1 MLGKKSHIVVL
12 DDEPMV
18 AEFAAATFSELGFE
32 NVNHF
37 SCSKAYT
44 QHMRENTVDLCLLDV
59 DLNNVDGLVLLGW
72 SKARQ
77 RHAKVVMFSGNTQK
91 EFVQEA
97 QLLGAE
103 GFLSK
108 NDLGRNLRQLLNKW
122 RINYP
127 LM

>member
-1 MLGKKSHIVVL
+1 ML

-18 AEFAAATFSELGFE
+18 AEFAASAFSELGFV
-32 NVNHF
+32 NVNYF
-37 SCSKAYT
+37 SCTKAYT

-77 RHAKVVMFSGNTQK
+77 RHAKVVMFSGNPQK
-91 EFVQEA
+91 QFVQEA

-122 RINYP
+122 QINYP